1 MEIND
6 LRIFQMV
13 ANEKSISKAAFK
25 LGYAQSNIT
34 MRIKVLENE
43 LNTSLFV
50 RNNKGTLLTLD
61 GEKLLRYADKILN
74 LVDEA
79 TEDFKKPNN
88 LNTKLTIGAT
98 QTISSFLIP
107 NLFYLFHKKNPTVAL
122 SLKTERQE
130 VLLDMLTKGDIEGIF
145 IYDNCV
151 IKQVKEIV
159 NFTEEIVLIS
169 ASAID
174 DIKNIRTPI
183 IVNTDNFCPYHKL
196 LIKWFVHNHAKPS
209 SIIAFDTLEA
219 ILRGV
224 SSGLGVSLLPQS
236 SLPDTHNFHV
246 YNLEEGFD
254 KVNIKFIVDSNKK
267 SSDALKDFI
276 SISFEHVAINKT

>member
-13 ANEKSISKAAFK
+13 AYEKSISKAALK

-43 LNTSLFV
+43 LSTSLFI

-61 GEKLLRYADKILN
+61 GEKLLGYSDKILD

-79 TEDFKKPNN
+79 TEEFKKSNN

-98 QTISSFLIP
+98 QTISASLIP
-107 NLFYLFHKKNPTVAL
+107 NLFSLFHEKNPTIAL
-122 SLKTERQE
+122 TLKTEKQE
-130 VLLDMLTKGDIEGIF
+130 VLLDMLSKGATDGIF

-151 IKQVKEIV
+151 AEQFKEIF

-169 ASAID
+169 ASTID
-174 DIKNIRTPI
+174 DIKNITTPI
-183 IVNTDNFCPYHKL
+183 IVNTDNYCPYHVL
-196 LIKWFVHNHAKPS
+196 LKKWFVHNHSNPT
-209 SIIAFDTLEA
+209 SIIEFDSLEP

-224 SSGLGVSLLPQS
+224 ASGLGVSLLPKK
-236 SLPDTHNFHV
+236 SLPDNHNFHV
-246 YNLEEGFD
+246 YDLGNNFN
-254 KVNIKFIVDSNKK
+254 KVKVKFAVNSNKNI
-267 SSDALKDFI
+267 SNVLKDFI
-276 SISFEHVAINKT
+276 SISKY